1 MKNLF
6 LVFSVLVFNWILA
19 QNSTVDSTGLQ
30 LYKVKKTENFNL
42 YDIDKL
48 ETYDAPILVENDFK
62 YFNRNLFSLTDI
74 GNDKYEKL
82 EIPKGGTPVAWILNG
97 EKMYAFWIFVKDDEA
112 IYDCYEIYLIDEG
125 AYGGLYSYNIYSYGK
140 EKRDSIKM
148 EKINNYI
155 EKTFQTNWGYSYE
168 PISIEFKKNST
179 EYYPEFEEIIKR
191 EAKSIPRIVNL
202 YKRKIILSGHTDSS
216 GNNDYNY
223 NLSKKRVEVIKKRL
237 LELGVEEKYFG
248 KNKYFGEEQILNHC
262 LNNVKCTD
270 EENRVNRRVSVGT
283 E

>member
-30 LYKVKKTENFNL
+30 LYKVKKTENFNI

-62 YFNRNLFSLTDI
+62 YFDQNLFSLTDT
-74 GNDKYEKL
+74 GDNKYEKL
-82 EIPKGGTPVAWILNG
+82 EIPKGGMPVAWVLNG
-97 EKMYAFWIFVKDDEA
+97 EKMYAFWIFAKDDEA
-112 IYDCYEIYLIDEG
+112 ISNCYETFLDDV
-125 AYGGLYSYNIYSYGK
+125 LYCSPYSFSISLHEK
-140 EKRDSIKM
+140 EKIDSTKLK
-148 EKINNYI
+148 KINTYTEKHLEKNLI
-155 EKTFQTNWGYSYE
+155 EYLCM
-168 PISIEFKKNST
+168 PLSIEFKKNSK
-179 EYYPEFEEIIKR
+179 EYYPEYEEFIKR
-191 EAKSIPRIVNL
+191 MAKSIPRIVNL
-202 YKRKIILSGHTDSS
+202 HKRKIILSGHTDSS

-237 LELGVEEKYFG
+237 LELGVEEKYLG

-270 EENRVNRRVSVGT
+270 EESRINRRVSFGT